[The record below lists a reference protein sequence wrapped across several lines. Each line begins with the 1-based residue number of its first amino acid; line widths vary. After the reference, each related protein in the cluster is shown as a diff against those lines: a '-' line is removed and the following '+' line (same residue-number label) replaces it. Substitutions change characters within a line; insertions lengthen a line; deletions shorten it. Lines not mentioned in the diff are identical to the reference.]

1 MDFPDGAQIESC
13 CVLTTQSNELIKP
26 IHNRMP
32 VVVPNGYEKKWTE
45 QIKDS
50 YELKGLASIM
60 LSWSPEGW
68 VSEKVNKRKIEQ
80 INLF

>member
-1 MDFPDGAQIESC
+1 
-13 CVLTTQSNELIKP
+13 
-26 IHNRMP
+26 MP
-32 VVVPNGYEKKWTE
+32 VVVPNGFEEKWTE
-45 QIKDS
+45 QVKDP

-68 VSEKVNKRKIEQ
+68 VSEELNNRKIDQ